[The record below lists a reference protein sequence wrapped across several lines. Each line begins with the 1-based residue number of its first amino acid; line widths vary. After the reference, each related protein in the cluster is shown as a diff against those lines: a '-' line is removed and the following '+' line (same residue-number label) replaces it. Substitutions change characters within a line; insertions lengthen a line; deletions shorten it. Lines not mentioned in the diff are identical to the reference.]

1 MSKTINSEQERK
13 ITLFYSYVTAVRF
26 VQEYNQWYSYMV
38 TEWIVLTDLVL
49 LKMLRWCHYF
59 LKTLEFPYTF
69 IPLEQKK
76 SQLQNSK
83 KINSNVEVMLSY
95 ST

>member
-1 MSKTINSEQERK
+1 MLQLSDLCRS
-13 ITLFYSYVTAVRF
+13 ITNDTAIL
-26 VQEYNQWYSYMV
+26 V
-38 TEWIVLTDLVL
+38 TEWIVSTDLVL